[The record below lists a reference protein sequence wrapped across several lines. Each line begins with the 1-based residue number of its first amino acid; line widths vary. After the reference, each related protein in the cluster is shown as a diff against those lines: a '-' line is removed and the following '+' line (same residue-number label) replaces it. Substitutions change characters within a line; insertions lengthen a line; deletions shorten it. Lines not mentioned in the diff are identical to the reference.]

1 MGEEKSLHHILKAL
15 ERESFGI
22 QEEPKKFSG
31 FIMSYDEIE
40 CMPLDVQV
48 KHSKAIT
55 PKFGRFSTEITFDLD
70 GNDSDSQKV
79 IEDIQEFFT
88 SKASSIRGVIAPAKT
103 KKNIKI
109 LKQSKV
115 DGTPI
120 TILIQ
125 GFFPI
130 RISLEGDVIGQDTW
144 RIEGTCD
151 YYELI

>member
-1 MGEEKSLHHILKAL
+1 MSEEKSLHHILKAL

-31 FIMSYDEIE
+31 YWMDYDGLD

-48 KHSKAIT
+48 RHSKAMT
-55 PKFGRFSTEITFDLD
+55 PKFGRIVTDITFEFD
-70 GNDSDSQKV
+70 GNDKESQAV

-88 SKASSIRGVIAPAKT
+88 AAASAVRGVIAPAKS

-109 LKQSKV
+109 LKQTKESQ
-115 DGTPI
+115 PI
-120 TILIQ
+120 TILIH
-125 GFFPI
+125 GFYPTT
-130 RISLEGDVIGQDTW
+130 ISTEADSIGTDTW